1 MSALRIYRILTIF
14 TLITLFASACGTSA
28 ANESTI
34 ATSVAQTVQAQN
46 TPETLPTATSPA
58 PTVNPSSLT
67 PLAATITAAPTTGGA
82 QVQFCTAS
90 ASLVG
95 ETFPDGTI
103 IQPGTTFTKT
113 WSIQNNGTCVW
124 DSSWQLV
131 FYGGALM
138 DGVTVYNF
146 PQPAQPGDTV
156 DVPIILRAPAQGGQH
171 TGEWM
176 LKSPWGES
184 FGVGQYSVP
193 LSVSIVVGSLTPESR
208 RTETV
213 FGVTAVTY
221 NVDRRCAPAN
231 TFYTITANF
240 TSNGPVE
247 VEFFWIQSDGNSDMT
262 NRVTFTEATT
272 KSVQREWSQHRD
284 SAPNERWIQ
293 VIIDSPTYQEFE
305 KVLLPGLCP
314 SE

>member
-1 MSALRIYRILTIF
+1 MSALRTYKILTIF
-14 TLITLFASACGTSA
+14 TLITLFASACSASA

-46 TPETLPTATSPA
+46 TPETLPSATSPA
-58 PTVNPSSLT
+58 PTVTPSSLT
-67 PLAATITAAPTTGGA
+67 PLAAAITAAPTTGGA
-82 QVQFCTAS
+82 PVQFCTAS

-103 IQPGTTFTKT
+103 LQPGTTFTKT

-156 DVPIILRAPAQGGQH
+156 EVPIILRAPPQGGQH

-193 LSVSIVVGSLTPESR
+193 LSVSIVVGSLTPESK

-231 TFYTITANF
+231 TFYTITANI
-240 TSNGPVE
+240 TSSGPVE

-262 NRVTFTEATT
+262 NRLTFTEAST

-293 VIIDSPTYQEFE
+293 VIIDSPTYQEFD
-305 KVLLPGLCP
+305 KVVLPDLCP

>member
-1 MSALRIYRILTIF
+1 MSALRIYKILTIF

-28 ANESTI
+28 ANEATI

-46 TPETLPTATSPA
+46 TPEAVPTATSPA
-58 PTVNPSSLT
+58 ATESPSALT

-103 IQPGTTFTKT
+103 LQPGTTFTKS

-156 DVPIILRAPAQGGQH
+156 EVPIILRAPAQGGQH

-213 FGVTAVTY
+213 FGVTAVSY

-305 KVLLPGLCP
+305 KVVLPDLCP

>member
-1 MSALRIYRILTIF
+1 MSVPRIYKLLTIVSV
-14 TLITLFASACGTSA
+14 ITMLVSACGSPQLD
-28 ANESTI
+28 ESVLST
-34 ATSVAQTVQAQN
+34 AVAQTVQAQN
-46 TPETLPTATSPA
+46 TSETLPSATSPA
-58 PTVNPSSLT
+58 PTGSPSSLT
-67 PLAATITAAPTTGGA
+67 PLAATITAAPTTAGA

-103 IQPGTTFTKT
+103 LQPGTTFTKS

-272 KSVQREWSQHRD
+272 KAVQREWSQHRD
-284 SAPNERWIQ
+284 SAANERWIQ

-305 KVLLPGLCP
+305 KVVLPSLCP

>member
-1 MSALRIYRILTIF
+1 MFDPRLYRIF
-14 TLITLFASACGTSA
+14 AAVITVALLLSACGSSA
-28 ANESTI
+28 ANESAI
-34 ATSVAQTVQAQN
+34 ATSVAQTVQARS
-46 TPETLPTATSPA
+46 TPEALATATSPA
-58 PTVNPSSLT
+58 PTATLLSLT
-67 PLAATITAAPTTGGA
+67 LPAATVGAPTATGAAAG
-82 QVQFCTAS
+82 QFCEAS

-103 IQPGTTFTKT
+103 LQPGTVFTKT
-113 WSIQNNGTCVW
+113 WSIQNSGTCVW
-124 DSSWQLV
+124 DASWQLV

-156 DVPIILRAPAQGGQH
+156 EVPIILRAPAQGGQH

-176 LKSPWGES
+176 LKSPWGAS

-193 LSVSIVVGSLTPESR
+193 LSVSIVVGSITPDSK

-221 NVDRRCAPAN
+221 QVERTCAPAN
-231 TFYTITANF
+231 TFYTITANI

-272 KSVQREWSQHRD
+272 KSVQREWSQHKD
-284 SAPNERWIQ
+284 SADNERWVQ
-293 VIIDSPTYQEFE
+293 VVVDSPTYQEFD
-305 KVLLPGLCP
+305 KVVLPGLCP

>member
-1 MSALRIYRILTIF
+1 MSALRIYKILTIF
-14 TLITLFASACGTSA
+14 TLITLFASACGSTA

-46 TPETLPTATSPA
+46 TPEALPTATSPA
-58 PTVNPSSLT
+58 ATVSPSALT

-103 IQPGTTFTKT
+103 LQPGTTFTKS

-156 DVPIILRAPAQGGQH
+156 EVPIILRAPAQGGQH

-305 KVLLPGLCP
+305 KVVLPSLCP

>member
-1 MSALRIYRILTIF
+1 L
-14 TLITLFASACGTSA
+14 CE
-28 ANESTI
+28 AN
-34 ATSVAQTVQAQN
+34 
-46 TPETLPTATSPA
+46 
-58 PTVNPSSLT
+58 
-67 PLAATITAAPTTGGA
+67 
-82 QVQFCTAS
+82 

-103 IQPGTTFTKT
+103 LQPGTVFTKT
-113 WSIQNNGTCVW
+113 WSIQNSGTCTW
-124 DSSWQLV
+124 DASWQLV
-131 FYGGALM
+131 FFGGDLM

-146 PQPAQPGDTV
+146 PQPAQPGETV
-156 DVPIILRAPAQGGQH
+156 EVPIILRAPAQGGQH

-176 LKSPWGES
+176 LKSPWGAT

-193 LSVSIVVGSLTPESR
+193 LTVSVVVGSFTPDSK

-213 FGVTAVTY
+213 FGVTSVTY
-221 NVDRRCAPAN
+221 QVERTCAPAN

-262 NRVTFTEATT
+262 NRLTFTEATT
-272 KSVQREWSQHRD
+272 KSVQREWSQHKAT
-284 SAPNERWIQ
+284 APNERWVQ
-293 VIIDSPTYQEFE
+293 VIVESPTYQEFD
-305 KVLLPGLCP
+305 KVVLPDLCP